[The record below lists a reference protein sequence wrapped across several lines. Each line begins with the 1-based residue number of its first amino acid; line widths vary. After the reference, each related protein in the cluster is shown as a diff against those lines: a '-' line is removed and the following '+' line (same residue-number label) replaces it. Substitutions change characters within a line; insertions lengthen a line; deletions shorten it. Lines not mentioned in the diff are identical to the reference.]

1 MDKKRRKESQGW
13 SEREGEGFIQR
24 SESRKARLESAATRG
39 WLKERQLLRQNVW
52 DEEEADLQEDRERP
66 EQQD

>member
-1 MDKKRRKESQGW
+1 MDKKRRKEPQGW
-13 SEREGEGFIQR
+13 PEREGEGFLQR
-24 SESRKARLESAATRG
+24 GQSRKARLESAATRG